1 MDFLVF
7 AVPGIAKG
15 LTKRSDPTGILTRRF
30 RVVPVMFRDFASVKN
45 YENCS
50 KTKLLNMIQHQRVVD
65 VKINRLAVREYCR
78 KTGDYSLG
86 ALDYLLTAKER
97 QECFDS
103 QEKGCQSWYESD
115 SQSLRQVQAETEEY
129 HRHVDRAVEQLQAAE
144 SFWGS
149 FETTVKA
156 LESEVKVMSA
166 RTEDRALTSALNG
179 MPQQP
184 RKRGTRG
191 RGRFFKSSTTT
202 H

>member
-1 MDFLVF
+1 MF

-15 LTKRSDPTGILTRRF
+15 LTNRSDPTGNLTRRF
-30 RVVPVMFRDFASVKN
+30 RVVPVMFCDIASVKN
-45 YENCS
+45 YENYS

-86 ALDYLLTAKER
+86 ELDYLLTAKEQ

-103 QEKGCQSWYESD
+103 HEKGCQSWYESY
-115 SQSLRQVQAETEEY
+115 SQSLRQVRAETEEY

-149 FETTVKA
+149 FETTVEA
-156 LESEVKVMSA
+156 LESEAKVMSA
-166 RTEDRALTSALNG
+166 RAEDRALTSALNG

-191 RGRFFKSSTTT
+191 KERSFKSSTTT